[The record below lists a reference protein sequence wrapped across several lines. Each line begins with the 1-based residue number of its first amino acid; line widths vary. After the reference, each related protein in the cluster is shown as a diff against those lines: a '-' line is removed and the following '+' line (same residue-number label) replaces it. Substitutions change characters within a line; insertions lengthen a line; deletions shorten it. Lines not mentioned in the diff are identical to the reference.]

1 MLHVPDVTG
10 LTCVEAAQAYAAAGW
25 FALPI
30 VMGLKHPGSVLGK
43 GWPVQSSR
51 DDAQIA
57 RWFARGDY
65 GLALHVGRSGAVAF
79 DVDDP
84 ELMPAPLR
92 DALACTKPPYQSTR
106 HDCPGRGHYLYR
118 QPGR

>member
-1 MLHVPDVTG
+1 MSLNVPSVAG
-10 LTCVEAAQAYAAAGW
+10 LDLSSAALAYADAGW
-25 FALPI
+25 FVLPI

-65 GLALHVGRSGAVAF
+65 GLALHVGRLGVVAF
-79 DVDDP
+79 DVNDP
-84 ELMPAPLR
+84 EPMPAPLR
-92 DALACTKPPYQSTR
+92 EALSDLLLHSREPPEAGSQRRGCDAR
-106 HDCPGRGHYLYR
+106 
-118 QPGR
+118 